1 MREPQQSPDV
11 SAGQASPGSGSSG
24 PIAIITVALNY
35 DYDLVAARRRARQIA
50 ALIGFDE
57 RNQTRIATV
66 VSEIA
71 RNALRYAGG
80 GRVEFSIGGRR
91 GEQDL
96 AITVSDRGPG
106 IADLDAVLE
115 GRYKSQTGM
124 GIGLIGTRRLVDSF
138 AITSSPEKGTT
149 VVMRKLLPRGA
160 AAIGPDSLPALID
173 ELARLR
179 GENPLDEI
187 QQQNTELLT
196 ALTELRLRQE
206 ELDRLSGELED
217 TNRGVMAL
225 YAELEE
231 KAEHLRHANE
241 MKTRF
246 LADMSH
252 EFRTPVNSILALS
265 RLVAEGELTA
275 EGHRQIT
282 LIRSAALDLAT
293 LVNDLLDLA
302 KIEAGMSEMRIVTVE
317 VQKLFSALRG
327 MMRPLLL
334 NREVSLIFVAPKGLP
349 QLQTDEGK
357 ISQVLR
363 NFISNALKFTEKG
376 EVRVS
381 VSAAPESN
389 SVIFAVSDT
398 GIGIAEADQE
408 RVFADFVQVDSPVQ
422 RRQTGTG
429 LGLPLCRKLAA
440 LLGGRVW
447 LRSRHGEGSTFF
459 AQIPVSY
466 YGVEQFHDKPDE
478 KPAGKPDEK
487 PTDKSQFEETGLV
500 RLLIIDDDA
509 TARYTLSRFAA
520 RPGLTIVEATDGMDG
535 LTKARLGATDV
546 AILDLMM
553 PGIGGHEVLQ
563 RLKSDPNTSSI
574 PVIIATSHRI
584 NDDERGELLKK
595 AVKVISKSQL
605 SRELVARSIDEA
617 MASARGH

>member
-96 AITVSDRGPG
+96 TITVSDRGPG

-115 GRYKSQTGM
+115 GRYESQTGM

-231 KAEHLRHANE
+231 KAEHLRHADE

-275 EGHRQIT
+275 EGRRQIT

-334 NREVSLIFVAPKGLP
+334 NREVSLIFVAPIGLP

-357 ISQVLR
+357 ISQILR

-389 SVIFAVSDT
+389 SLIFAVSDT

-447 LRSRHGEGSTFF
+447 LQSRHGEGSTFF
-459 AQIPVSY
+459 AQIPVHY
-466 YGVEQFHDKPDE
+466 HCVEQFNGKLEKPDGKPDE
-478 KPAGKPDEK
+478 KPAGKL
-487 PTDKSQFEETGLV
+487 QFEDTGLV

-563 RLKSDPNTSSI
+563 RLKSDPSTSSI

-595 AVKVISKSQL
+595 AVKVISKSKL
-605 SRELVARSIDEA
+605 SRELVTRSIDEA
-617 MASARGH
+617 MASALGH